1 MQGVIGQD
9 VIALYLPLLL
19 GIGVLIIMVAWLPLI
34 LKKLPLSLPIIC
46 VCAGMAVFSWTP
58 FADYSPHPSET
69 PILIEMA
76 TELIVIVSLTGA
88 GLKISRSLTL
98 NAWKIPVRLLSIT
111 MPLTI
116 LALTFL
122 GGYILGLPW
131 AAALLLGAC
140 LAPTDPVLASDVQVE
155 ISDGKQDDDARFSLT
170 AEAGLNDALAFPF
183 VHLAI
188 AASFAGFGFD
198 TLLDWV
204 LDDVVF
210 RLLIGTMIGI
220 FSGKVIGKIIYAL
233 PSSTR
238 LSRTGDGFVALGVTL
253 IVYTLTEYA
262 HGYGFLAVFLMG
274 LMLAKS
280 SEGHEFNKRLHDFAD
295 ETERLLM
302 MLLLVF
308 FGGMIASGGLFE
320 AISIETIIFAVLAVI
335 VIRPL
340 IGWFSLLG
348 SDKSNLEKFI
358 IAFFG
363 IRGLGSAYYL
373 AFALNHGNFGSGE
386 LLWEV
391 TALVICLSILLHGIS
406 VTPVMGLLERSKNA
420 KRPR

>member
-1 MQGVIGQD
+1 
-9 VIALYLPLLL
+9 
-19 GIGVLIIMVAWLPLI
+19 
-34 LKKLPLSLPIIC
+34 
-46 VCAGMAVFSWTP
+46 
-58 FADYSPHPSET
+58 
-69 PILIEMA
+69 
-76 TELIVIVSLTGA
+76 
-88 GLKISRSLTL
+88 
-98 NAWKIPVRLLSIT
+98 

-122 GGYILGLPW
+122 GGYLLGLPW

-155 ISDGKQDDDARFSLT
+155 LSSGNQDDDARFSLT

-188 AASFAGFGFD
+188 AASFAGFGFN

-204 LDDVVF
+204 LDDVAL
-210 RLLIGTMIGI
+210 RLLIGTIIGI
-220 FSGKVIGKIIYAL
+220 VSGKIIGKIIYAL
-233 PSSTR
+233 PDSTR

-253 IVYTLTEYA
+253 IVYALTEYA

-280 SEGHEFNKRLHDFAD
+280 SQGHEFNKRLHDFAD

-308 FGGMIASGGLFE
+308 FGGMIASGGLFNS
-320 AISIETIIFAVLAVI
+320 ISIQTLTFTVLAVI
-335 VIRPL
+335 VVRPL
-340 IGWFSLLG
+340 IGWFSLSG
-348 SDKSNLEKFI
+348 SGKSNLEKFI

-406 VTPVMGLLERSKNA
+406 VTPIMGLLERSKY
-420 KRPR
+420 KKMPP